1 MKKNL
6 PYAAFTA
13 LILLL
18 CLVPSLGMLLP
29 EQEGAAGGNQTLSR
43 APSLRD
49 PEGNWN
55 PNYLS
60 QVQDY
65 AGDNFYL
72 RQDMI
77 TAWSALNAKALGS
90 SITEDV
96 VLGAD
101 GWLYFADTLPDY
113 VGLDPMTD
121 REIFSAAR
129 NLALIS
135 EYCEEQGAEF
145 LFTIAPNKNSLYPQ
159 HMPALTLPAARK
171 PHDAK
176 RLAEELERQG
186 VDYLDCFALFRGQE
200 ETLYFKTDSHWN
212 SKGAALAA
220 DALNDALGRS
230 SGYFGGP
237 FTPQEVHKGD
247 LYDMLYPAG
256 SGLETDQV
264 YGGELSFDY
273 DAPIRSAENLTI
285 MTHGGG
291 EGSLLMFRDSFGN
304 NFYPYLA
311 DSFDAALFS
320 RSMPYRLDLV
330 NQREADYVAAE
341 LVERNLR
348 YLIQNV
354 PVMPAPQRE
363 LPEGYPDTFYIW
375 YDKNGGIAFSV
386 QPSDDLP
393 GYALVTGPEI
403 AEDLILPAMAPD
415 SQVLIPASDGCYYEA
430 FLLENGGVGL
440 YLPEGV
446 QPLGIA
452 YAPVWGTPMESDRG

>member
-1 MKKNL
+1 MKKHL
-6 PYAAFTA
+6 PYAAFA
-13 LILLL
+13 VLFFLL
-18 CLVPSLGMLLP
+18 CLIPSLGMLLP
-29 EQEGAAGGNQTLSR
+29 QREGAAGGNQALSR
-43 APSLRD
+43 SPSLRNA
-49 PEGNWN
+49 EGNWN
-55 PNYLS
+55 SEYLS
-60 QVQDY
+60 QIQDY
-65 AGDNFYL
+65 AGDNFFL

-77 TAWSALNAKALGS
+77 TAWSALNAKVLGS

-96 VLGAD
+96 VLGSD

-113 VGLDPMTD
+113 AGLAPMTE

-135 EYCEEQGAEF
+135 EYCGSQGAEF
-145 LFTIAPNKNSLYPQ
+145 LFTVAPNKNSLYPE
-159 HMPALTLPAARK
+159 HMPAVPRNDLPSNAE
-171 PHDAK
+171 
-176 RLAEELERQG
+176 RLAESLAREG
-186 VDYLDCFALFRGQE
+186 VGCLDLFSLFRGQA

-212 SKGAALAA
+212 GKGAALAA
-220 DALNDALGRS
+220 DAVNEALGRS
-230 SGYFGGP
+230 SNYFDGP
-237 FTPQEVHKGD
+237 FTPEERHKGD

-256 SGLETDQV
+256 DGLESDLV
-264 YGGELSFDY
+264 YGETLDFSY

-354 PVMPAPQRE
+354 PVMPAPSRG
-363 LPEGYPDTFYIW
+363 LPEGFPSIFCVWD
-375 YDKNGGIAFSV
+375 DGIDFSV
-386 QPSDDLP
+386 EPSEELP
-393 GYALVTGPEI
+393 GYALVTGFQI
-403 AEDLILPAMAPD
+403 AEDLILPAVAPD
-415 SQVLIPASDGCYYEA
+415 SQILVLASDSCLYEA
-430 FLLENGGVGL
+430 FLLEEGTVGL
-440 YLPEGV
+440 YLPEDV
-446 QPLGIA
+446 RPLGVG
-452 YAPVWGTPMESDRG
+452 YTPVWGTPYNIAES

>member
-1 MKKNL
+1 MKKKL
-6 PYAAFTA
+6 AYAAFTA

-18 CLVPSLGMLLP
+18 CLIPSLGMLLP
-29 EQEGAAGGNQTLSR
+29 AQESAAGGNQALSR

-55 PNYLS
+55 PGYLS
-60 QVQDY
+60 QIQDY

-72 RQDMI
+72 RQEMI
-77 TAWSALNAKALGS
+77 TAWSALNAKGLRS

-96 VLGAD
+96 VLGTD

-113 VGLDPMTD
+113 VGLQPMTD

-129 NLALIS
+129 NLRLMA
-135 EYCEEQGAEF
+135 EYCESQGARF
-145 LFTIAPNKNSLYPQ
+145 LFTLAPNKNSLYPE
-159 HMPALTLPAARK
+159 HMPNLTLPSARK
-171 PHDAK
+171 PRDAK

-212 SKGAALAA
+212 GKGAALAA
-220 DALNDALGRS
+220 DAVNKALGRS
-230 SGYFGGP
+230 SGYFDGP
-237 FTPQEVHKGD
+237 FTREEVHKGD

-256 SGLETDQV
+256 EGLEADSV
-264 YGGELSFDY
+264 YSGELTIEY
-273 DAPIRSAENLTI
+273 DVPIRSAENLTI

-291 EGSLLMFRDSFGN
+291 EGSLVIFRDSFGN
-304 NFYPYLA
+304 NLYPYLA
-311 DSFDAALFS
+311 DSFGAALFS

-330 NQREADYVAAE
+330 AQREADYVAAE

-354 PVMPAPQRE
+354 PVMPAPGRGTEKPEGFTVYGSGVNFDVEPSENLPGYVLVTAPPALAGRE
-363 LPEGYPDTFYIW
+363 LPEADSP
-375 YDKNGGIAFSV
+375 V
-386 QPSDDLP
+386 
-393 GYALVTGPEI
+393 LV
-403 AEDLILPAMAPD
+403 
-415 SQVLIPASDGCYYEA
+415 SASDGTYYEA
-430 FLLENGGVGL
+430 FLLEGGGAGL

-446 QPLGIA
+446 QPLGLA
-452 YAPVWGTPMESDRG
+452 CRSPKAPGL